1 LEIIQG
7 YVQQQAGNTCDI
19 ILGMGHDPN
28 LGENISVTIIATG
41 FNHHEIN
48 TEILEQKKQPAPQKI
63 VVPLGQ
69 VGAAALVEAKAPEV
83 PQVIADPMAPVLVEA
98 PVANTFYQP
107 VAQQEPAVQ
116 ENRSSFNL
124 ELPKTQ
130 EANVVAEQKPQTPE
144 YKAPELELIIKNEE
158 KPVQETVVKRGDRY
172 LTPEEIEEQRRF
184 EEQKKALEDRA
195 DRLRRMSFNIQGA
208 ENASEVE
215 NVPAYMRRQTN
226 LDNTVNSNDNFLSG
240 YSVNTDKDGKQGN
253 ISTINT
259 FLDGKKP
266 D

>member
-1 LEIIQG
+1 
-7 YVQQQAGNTCDI
+7 
-19 ILGMGHDPN
+19 M
-28 LGENISVTIIATG
+28 
-41 FNHHEIN
+41 
-48 TEILEQKKQPAPQKI
+48 AP
-63 VVPLGQ
+63 
-69 VGAAALVEAKAPEV
+69 
-83 PQVIADPMAPVLVEA
+83 VIADPMAPVLVEA
-98 PVANTFYQP
+98 PAVNTFYQP
-107 VAQQEPAVQ
+107 VAQQEQTPSVQ
-116 ENRSSFNL
+116 ESRSSFNL
-124 ELPKTQ
+124 ELPKVQ
-130 EANVVAEQKPQTPE
+130 EAEAVAEQKTQPQE
-144 YKAPELELIIKNEE
+144 YKAPELELIIKTEE
-158 KPVQETVVKRGDRY
+158 KPVQEVVVKRGERY

-240 YSVNTDKDGKQGN
+240 YAVNTDKDGKQGN